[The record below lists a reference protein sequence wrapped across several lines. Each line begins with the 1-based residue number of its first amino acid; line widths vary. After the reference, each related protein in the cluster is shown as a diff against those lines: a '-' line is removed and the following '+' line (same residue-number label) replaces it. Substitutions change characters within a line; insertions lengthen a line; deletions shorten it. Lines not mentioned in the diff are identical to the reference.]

1 LQRYFVFK
9 FSTSDAPVLRI
20 RFAGPRDM
28 TGDYNLI
35 DTHFK
40 RRLERLPGVAKVE
53 ISGAAPPE
61 VEIAIDPQ
69 RLTAHV
75 LSLNELAE
83 RLRSVH
89 FSVSAGQIDA
99 ADRRIRVQPV
109 GELSSLDELRALVLN
124 REGLR
129 LGDIADIRMK
139 PSTVDYGRR
148 LDGRPAVG
156 IDVF

>member
-1 LQRYFVFK
+1 RTITRPVEEALSTLSGIKRMNSVSRGDGSSVFIEFSDWDRDIQITASEARDRIDAIRGELPDDLQRYFVFK

-83 RLRSVH
+83 
-89 FSVSAGQIDA
+89 
-99 ADRRIRVQPV
+99 
-109 GELSSLDELRALVLN
+109 
-124 REGLR
+124 
-129 LGDIADIRMK
+129 
-139 PSTVDYGRR
+139 
-148 LDGRPAVG
+148 
-156 IDVF
+156 